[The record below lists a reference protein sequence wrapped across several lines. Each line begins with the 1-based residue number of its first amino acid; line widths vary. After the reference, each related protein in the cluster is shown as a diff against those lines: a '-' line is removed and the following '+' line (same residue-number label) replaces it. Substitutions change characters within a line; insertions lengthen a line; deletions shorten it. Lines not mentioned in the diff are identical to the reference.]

1 VSGEFVYHMEDVLDI
16 YALPFDPRYPWVCT
30 DERPCQLL
38 GDVLEPLPIQPG
50 RTRRVDHEYERHG
63 TCNLF
68 IGFQPLR
75 GWRHLKLTQRRTKAD
90 FAYWLKDLAD
100 IHFPDA
106 ELIRLVLDNLNT
118 HTLAVLYEVFD
129 PAEAHRIARK
139 FELHFTPKHGSWL
152 NMAELELSV
161 LVRQCLKQRVPS
173 IDAMQ
178 ALITPWQQR
187 RNDRN
192 ATVHWRFSTFD
203 ARTRLSSL
211 YPSPFS
217 W

>member
-1 VSGEFVYHMEDVLDI
+1 MEDVLDM
-16 YALPFDPRYPWVCT
+16 YVEPYNPLRPLVCT

-38 GDVLEPLPIQPG
+38 GDVLEPLPMQPG
-50 RTRRVDHEYERHG
+50 HARRVDHEYERQG

-68 IGFQPLR
+68 IAFQPLR
-75 GWRHLKLTQRRTKAD
+75 AWRHLKLTERRTKVD

-129 PAEAHRIARK
+129 PLEAHRLARK

-161 LVRQCLKQRVPS
+161 LVRQCLKQRIPS
-173 IDAMQ
+173 LGVMRD
-178 ALITPWQQR
+178 LLTTWQQR
-187 RNDRN
+187 RNDQQ

-211 YPSPFS
+211 YPSPLS

>member
-1 VSGEFVYHMEDVLDI
+1 MEETLDM
-16 YALPFDPRYPWVCT
+16 YAEPFDPKRPLVCT

-38 GDVLEPLPIQPG
+38 GDVLEPLPMKPG
-50 RTRRVDHEYERHG
+50 HGRRVDHEYERKG

-68 IGFQPLR
+68 IAFQPLQ
-75 GWRHLKLTQRRTKAD
+75 GWRHLKLTQRRTRAD

-100 IHFPDA
+100 VHFPDA
-106 ELIRLVLDNLNT
+106 EVIRLVLDNLNT
-118 HTLAVLYEVFD
+118 HSLGTLYDVFD
-129 PAEAHRIARK
+129 PAEAHRIAGK

-161 LVRQCLKQRVPS
+161 LVRQCLRQRIPS
-173 IDAMQ
+173 INAMQ
-178 ALITPWQQR
+178 SLIALWQQR
-187 RNDRN
+187 RNDHH